1 MIPQIDSNV
10 TQEREPFLPDLL
22 EGKLRPAE
30 LFFAIMVALAKNKSL
45 RQHFP
50 WQIHKLTQLVK
61 EMRWRLNREPW
72 VQSLRVGYSQEPHPA
87 LVTRMLISFWAN
99 VFGISVQEL
108 CCLLNEDEE
117 GILRRAFG
125 LKGSGPCYPQR
136 ISELHQ
142 RLGGVEGRDE
152 MHNRLRALTS
162 ELLDLPRLTA
172 VDVEFVA
179 ANYTFEP
186 VLGELGQGY
195 GFDYFLGFVF
205 WQGVFAKIE
214 RALQQDLKPNG
225 FSLRELFTAYLERLD
240 EQVKTQDDLAAKLR
254 NRLWQ
259 GKEENA
265 VAPVSQTL
273 TNFLSNLGVDRLV
286 ILHQGEVRQSHRGKK
301 RFVVAVDAVLIELFG
316 RYEGAA
322 WHWND
327 KENRAIW
334 GYKLHVLFS
343 VSTQEPVAFYLHQK
357 GDKDADVLDRL
368 VQEARTALG
377 VQELGIVL
385 FDKGYWRVDEF
396 QELVKEKRE
405 SLITPAKRYKTVKQ
419 AIATIHRRQWKRAGV
434 NRRCAETTVFFG
446 EQGACFRLVVWK
458 KLGWRVVKDEQ
469 GQRVKDAGGQV
480 VKEPVIICHGYLT
493 NLSEVELEADQVLGM
508 YSQRWGV
515 EDFFEEIQNQ
525 YYLTKFPS
533 TSLTMVKCH
542 ILLTFYLYILVQRF
556 QKLATDW
563 LANAQYATMELR
575 RFSKEFFRVPISYLR
590 WLKAGK
596 PEEQAR
602 RSSKRIGG
610 FLLQQFFSLG
620 SSP

>member
-1 MIPQIDSNV
+1 MIPQIDSSV

-30 LFFAIMVALAKNKSL
+30 LFFAIMVALAKNKSY

-50 WQIHKLTQLVK
+50 WRIHELAQLVK
-61 EMRWRLNREPW
+61 EMRWRLNRDPW
-72 VQSLRVGYSQEPHPA
+72 AQSLRASYGHEPHPA
-87 LVTRMLISFWAN
+87 LVTRMLVSFWAN
-99 VFGISVQEL
+99 VFGTSVQDL

-125 LKGSGPCYPQR
+125 LKESRPCYPQR

-152 MHNRLRALTS
+152 MHGRLRDLVS

-172 VDVEFVA
+172 ADVEFVA
-179 ANYTFEP
+179 AHYTFEP

-225 FSLRELFTAYLERLD
+225 FSLRELFTSYLERLD

-259 GKEENA
+259 GKEEKA

-273 TNFLSNLGVDRLV
+273 TNFLSKLEVDRLV
-286 ILHQGEVRQSHRGKK
+286 TLYQEEVRQSHRGKK

-316 RYEGAA
+316 RYEGAN

-327 KENRAIW
+327 KEHRAIW

-343 VSTQEPVAFYLHQK
+343 VITEEPVAFYLHQE

-377 VQELGIVL
+377 VQELGIIL

-396 QELVKEKRE
+396 QKLVEEKRE

-419 AIATIHRRQWKRAGV
+419 AIATIHRRQWKRVGI

-446 EQGACFRLVVWK
+446 GQGARFRLVVWK
-458 KLGWRVVKDEQ
+458 KLGRRVVKDEQ
-469 GQRVKDAGGQV
+469 GQRVKDANGQV

-515 EDFFEEIQNQ
+515 EDFFEELQNQ

-563 LANAQYATMELR
+563 LENAQYATMELR
-575 RFSKEFFRVPISYLR
+575 RFSKEFFRVPISYLH

-596 PEEQAR
+596 PKELAR
-602 RSSKRIGG
+602 LSSKRTGG
-610 FLLQQFFSLG
+610 FLHQFFSLG